1 MRLARH
7 AVLLLGVALTLAC
20 RPAERAD
27 EGAAAAPD
35 PNPVVVFE
43 TSNGR
48 VVMQLDREKAPETV
62 KNFLA
67 HVRSGFYDGL
77 VVHRVDRQ
85 LGVIQAGAVT
95 AEGRERKSS
104 VFPIVNEADNGLK
117 NVRGAVAMAR
127 TMDPHSATSQFFINL
142 EDNLE
147 LDFSEKTVRGWG
159 YAVFGRVIEGMEVVE
174 AIGRVPTRRQ
184 GAHANMPVEP
194 VTIRRAS
201 IAPADSVGT

>member
-142 EDNLE
+142 TDNAF
-147 LDFSEKTVRGWG
+147 LDHGTRDFG
-159 YAVFGRVIEGMEVVE
+159 YAVFGKVIEGMEVVE
-174 AIGRVPTRRQ
+174 QMAGATTGGRAGHQDVPLE
-184 GAHANMPVEP
+184 PLVVES
-194 VTIRRAS
+194 AS
-201 IAPADSVGT
+201 RVEG